1 VSDLSAAGQSAFGSL
16 LVLGNG
22 FVVTA
27 LLWGWALVS
36 IIDGRLGRAAGVFG
50 ACAVATLFGLIHSP
64 LATGALSWPWK
75 QGKGE
80 PLALAASYAVGVGVL
95 LLLDRVRAKS

>member
-1 VSDLSAAGQSAFGSL
+1 
-16 LVLGNG
+16 
-22 FVVTA
+22 
-27 LLWGWALVS
+27 VS

-80 PLALAASYAVGVGVL
+80 PLVLAASYAVGVGVL

>member
-1 VSDLSAAGQSAFGSL
+1 VTDLSAAGQAAFGSL

-27 LLWGWALVS
+27 LLWGWTLVS
-36 IIDGRLGRAAGVFG
+36 IIDGSLRRAAAVFA

-75 QGKGE
+75 QGQGE
-80 PLALAASYAVGVGVL
+80 PVALAASYAVGVGLL
-95 LLLDRVRAKS
+95 LLLDRVRES